1 LKDIKEKVIRGGFAR
16 LCVQAASFAVRI
28 VSMMLLARLLDP
40 KDFGLVAMVTALT
53 SVLDLFRDFGLSSAA
68 IHNKN
73 VTEEQSSTLF
83 WINMLVGLV
92 LSLMLMA
99 LAPLIVGIYHQ
110 PQLFW
115 VTIVLSTG
123 FVINAAGI
131 QHSVLLERQ
140 MRFTALAWLN
150 ILCLV
155 ISTTVGISMAF
166 RGYGYWSL
174 VGMTVS
180 SPIVSTTAL
189 WLTTRWIPGTPK
201 RNVGMRSMMRFG
213 GTVTLNGLVV
223 YVAYNLEK
231 VLLGR
236 FWGPEAVGIYGRA
249 YQLINVPTENLNS
262 AVGGVA
268 FRALCEVRDE
278 PGRFKTYFLK
288 GYSLVLGLTV
298 PATITSALFANDLIL
313 VMLGPKWKDA
323 ALIFRLLTPTILIFA
338 LINPLSWLLFSLGLV
353 GRSLKIACVL
363 SPLVIAGYTVG
374 LRYGP
379 KGVALGYSAI
389 LTLWLIPH
397 IMWCVHGTPV
407 SFRDIVR
414 TAIRPLASGI
424 VAAVVASAILMYGQS
439 LRPLYRLALGTAVLS
454 VAYLVMLLFVLKQK
468 PFYMDILNGLR
479 RRPLVKDKVLASA

>member
-1 LKDIKEKVIRGGFAR
+1 
-16 LCVQAASFAVRI
+16 
-28 VSMMLLARLLDP
+28 
-40 KDFGLVAMVTALT
+40 
-53 SVLDLFRDFGLSSAA
+53 
-68 IHNKN
+68 
-73 VTEEQSSTLF
+73 
-83 WINMLVGLV
+83 
-92 LSLMLMA
+92 
-99 LAPLIVGIYHQ
+99 
-110 PQLFW
+110 
-115 VTIVLSTG
+115 
-123 FVINAAGI
+123 
-131 QHSVLLERQ
+131 
-140 MRFTALAWLN
+140 
-150 ILCLV
+150 
-155 ISTTVGISMAF
+155 
-166 RGYGYWSL
+166 
-174 VGMTVS
+174 
-180 SPIVSTTAL
+180 
-189 WLTTRWIPGTPK
+189 
-201 RNVGMRSMMRFG
+201 
-213 GTVTLNGLVV
+213 
-223 YVAYNLEK
+223 
-231 VLLGR
+231 
-236 FWGPEAVGIYGRA
+236 
-249 YQLINVPTENLNS
+249 
-262 AVGGVA
+262 
-268 FRALCEVRDE
+268 
-278 PGRFKTYFLK
+278 
-288 GYSLVLGLTV
+288 
-298 PATITSALFANDLIL
+298 
-313 VMLGPKWKDA
+313 MLGPKWKDA